1 LIWVKDAARGVL
13 RPQILRRAVDE
24 RSGGIA
30 QVALD
35 VDQKPTGDAG
45 YATRIAME
53 PVMKVKDVMTSPVIS
68 VEPDASI
75 WHAVR
80 IMLQRRISGL
90 PVIDKHGRLVG
101 IVSEGD
107 FLRRAETGTQ
117 RRRPHWL
124 EFLMGPGRLADEY
137 TRSHGRKVQDIM
149 TPDPSTVAEETS
161 LDEVVRTME
170 KRRVKRL
177 PVVRGNEVIGIVSR
191 ANLVHAL
198 AGIARGLMPTKA
210 SDGAIRARLLSELA
224 KEPWAPVA
232 LIDVIVRDGV
242 VELWGTITEER
253 QRQALVAAAE
263 NVPGVKAV
271 HDRLGWVDATSGVL
285 FYQSNEEPVAAK
297 AS

>member
-1 LIWVKDAARGVL
+1 
-13 RPQILRRAVDE
+13 
-24 RSGGIA
+24 
-30 QVALD
+30 
-35 VDQKPTGDAG
+35 
-45 YATRIAME
+45 ME
-53 PVMKVKDVMTSPVIS
+53 PAMQVKDVMTSPVIS

-75 WHAVR
+75 WQAVR

-101 IVSEGD
+101 MVSEGD

-117 RRRPHWL
+117 RRRPNWL

-137 TRSHGRKVQDIM
+137 TRSHGRKIQDIM
-149 TPDPSTVAEETS
+149 TPDPVTVTEATS

-170 KRRVKRL
+170 KRRIKRL
-177 PVVRGNEVIGIVSR
+177 PVVRGKEVVGIVSR
-191 ANLVHAL
+191 ANLIHAL
-198 AGIARGLMPTKA
+198 ASIVRELVPTTA
-210 SDGAIRARLLSELA
+210 TDEAIRAQLLTELA

-232 LIDVIVRDGV
+232 LIDVIVRNGV

-253 QRQALVAAAE
+253 QRQALIAAAE

-271 HDRLGWVDATSGVL
+271 HDRLCWVDAMSGL
-285 FYQSNEEPVAAK
+285 LTYQPGEEPVQAK